1 MPTDNNLE
9 KTISDLRE
17 KIQILQ
23 AENEH
28 LADRAEDTL
37 LLGLVGEEISTSQ
50 NIEEVFALG
59 LEKISILKDIPF
71 CACCLIKDNNLTFV
85 KSFFSFTNDTLKN
98 NNIKLPEIITAK
110 IASGS
115 YLLHGEDCKKRR
127 ISISLQSSQYI
138 PTSIFFIPFESHN
151 DAVNLFFF
159 AEDGDEDRLGSLDLL
174 LHRII
179 EMIASRVDCLFL
191 MNALKKLNLE
201 LDRKVESRTHE
212 LIEANQD
219 LQQQITERQLAE
231 DALRESEEHYRS
243 LVENIDFGVTLIDT
257 DHKIVMVNSAQ
268 GKMFNRSPA
277 SFVGKK
283 CYKEFEKRDFI
294 CPHCPGVEAMSAG
307 QPKEVETEAILD
319 DGIKLNVK
327 IRAFPVFK
335 KDGDSAGFIEVVEDI
350 TKSKQLMQ
358 EIEKAHRL
366 ESLGI
371 FAGGIAHD
379 FNNILTPIFG
389 YTNLAFD
396 QIPEG
401 NPARDDLERVNLAA
415 KRAKDLVYQ
424 ILSFTR
430 QQAPQDPIPIKT
442 HHIIK
447 ESLKLL
453 RSSIPTTIKI
463 NQNIDT
469 RCGAI
474 MSDPT
479 QIHQV
484 LMNLCTN
491 AVHAMDEKGVL
502 DISLQEVTLKA
513 KDVAHK
519 PELIP
524 GPYVCLSISDTGTGM
539 DQETMNHIF
548 EPFYT
553 TKEVGKGTGIGL
565 SVIHNIVESHKGM
578 ITVDSEPKKG
588 TTFHVFFPLVEAEE
602 AASQDILELTQTG
615 NERILYVDDEKL
627 LTALFCRLLEPLGYK
642 VTTITNST
650 EALKLFKS
658 KPDDF
663 DMLITDQSMP
673 NLSGVEMAIEFLKI
687 RPDIPIILCTGYSSK
702 TSAEE
707 AKDIGIREFMMKPL
721 DRKLLAATI
730 RKVLDEK

>member
-1 MPTDNNLE
+1 MPADNNFE
-9 KTISDLRE
+9 KIISDLRE
-17 KIQILQ
+17 KIQLLQ
-23 AENEH
+23 EENDH
-28 LADRAEDTL
+28 LAERAEETL

-50 NIEEVFALG
+50 NIEEIFALG
-59 LEKISILKDIPF
+59 LERISILKDIPF
-71 CACCLIKDNNLTFV
+71 CACCSIKDNNLTFV
-85 KSFFSFTNDTLKN
+85 KTFFSFTNDTLKN

-110 IASGS
+110 IAAGS
-115 YLLHGEDCKKRR
+115 YLLHGEECKKTRL
-127 ISISLQSSQYI
+127 SIPLQSSQYI
-138 PTSIFFIPFESHN
+138 PTSISFIPFESLN

-159 AEDGDEDRLGSLDLL
+159 AEDRDEDRLGSLDLL
-174 LHRII
+174 LHRIT

-191 MNALKKLNLE
+191 MKALEKLNLE
-201 LDRKVESRTHE
+201 LDLKVENRTQK
-212 LIEANQD
+212 LLKANQD
-219 LQQQITERQLAE
+219 LQHQVTERQLAE
-231 DALRESEEHYRS
+231 DALKESEEHYRS
-243 LVENIDFGVTLIDT
+243 LVENIDFGVTLIDAN
-257 DHKIVMVNSAQ
+257 HRIVMVNSAQ
-268 GKMFNRSPA
+268 GRMFNRSPA
-277 SFVGKK
+277 SFVGKN
-283 CYKEFEKRDFI
+283 CYKEFEKRDSI
-294 CPHCPGVEAMSAG
+294 CPHCPGVKAMSAG
-307 QPKEVETEAILD
+307 QPEEVETEAILD
-319 DGIKLNVK
+319 DGRNLNVK
-327 IRAFPVFK
+327 IRAFPVFE
-335 KDGDSAGFIEVVEDI
+335 KDGESAGFIEVVEDI
-350 TKSKQLMQ
+350 TKSKRLMQ
-358 EIEKAHRL
+358 EIEKAHKL
-366 ESLGI
+366 ESIGI

-396 QIPEG
+396 KIPEG

-430 QQAPQDPIPIKT
+430 QRAPQEPVPIKT
-442 HHIIK
+442 QHNIK

-453 RSSIPTTIKI
+453 RSSIPATIKI

-469 RCGAI
+469 QCGAI

-491 AVHAMDEKGVL
+491 AVHAMEEKGVL
-502 DISLQEVTLKA
+502 GISLQEVNLKA

-539 DQETMNHIF
+539 DQETINHIF

-588 TTFHVFFPLVEAEE
+588 TTFHVFFPLVEDEE
-602 AASQDILELTQTG
+602 SVSLEIFGPMPTG
-615 NERILYVDDEKL
+615 NERILYVDDEEL
-627 LTALFCRLLEPLGYK
+627 LTDLFSRLLDPLGYK

-673 NLSGVEMAIEFLKI
+673 DLSGVEMAIEFLKI

-702 TSAEE
+702 ISAEE
-707 AKDIGIREFMMKPL
+707 AKKIGIKEFMMKPL
-721 DRKLLAATI
+721 HRKLLAATI
-730 RKVLDEK
+730 RKILDEK